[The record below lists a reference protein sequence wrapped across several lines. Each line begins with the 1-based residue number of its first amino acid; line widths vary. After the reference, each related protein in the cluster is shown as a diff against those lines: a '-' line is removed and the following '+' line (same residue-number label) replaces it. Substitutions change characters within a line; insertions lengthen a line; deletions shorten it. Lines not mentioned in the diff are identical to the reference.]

1 MLEIRA
7 LVVDDEPPARQGLT
21 RMLAAHRDITVIGA
35 SRNGSE
41 AVRAIRAARPN
52 LVFLDVEMPGLDGFG
67 VLRALA
73 PGPIPLIVFVTAF
86 DDYAVR
92 AFEVHAID
100 YLIKPFSDRRFA
112 DTLARAR
119 QQLQHAA
126 ATDAA
131 RRLSALLSA
140 PLTDKPT
147 EPRVEPREDTLVA
160 TTGRR
165 SVVIAIAD
173 IDWVEAQDY
182 CVLVHIAKTSYLLRD
197 SIRRLEPRLAA
208 HGFIRVHRSALVN
221 LARVRELRRPTQR
234 DWSLVLDDGTE
245 LPVSRR
251 LRPEIQRQLGRLGE
265 GA

>member
-7 LVVDDEPPARQGLT
+7 LVVDDEPPARHGLT
-21 RMLAAHRDITVIGA
+21 RMLAAHRDITVVGE

-41 AVRAIRAARPN
+41 AVRAIRAVRPD

-73 PGPIPLIVFVTAF
+73 PGPLPLVVFVTAF

-100 YLIKPFSDRRFA
+100 YLIKPFSDRRFL

-119 QQLQHAA
+119 QQIQRVAA
-126 ATDAA
+126 ADAA

-140 PLTDKPT
+140 PLADQPT
-147 EPRVEPREDTLVA
+147 EPRVEPRADTLLA

-165 SVVIAIAD
+165 SVVIAIAE

-182 CVLVHIAKTSYLLRD
+182 CVLIHIAKTSYLLRD

-208 HGFIRVHRSALVN
+208 HGFVRVHRSLLVN
-221 LARVRELRRPTQR
+221 LARVRELRRPAQR
-234 DWSLVLDDGTE
+234 EWCLVLDDGTE

-251 LRPEIQRQLGRLGE
+251 LRPDIQRQLARDGR
-265 GA
+265 